1 MREEGFV
8 REKKGERT
16 HFFVSRR
23 VEDKIPFSR
32 ENFRVSKGL
41 LVKLRVSRSLE
52 TLSIEE
58 KSLSLAILTEVGVK
72 IIRVRITSLAR
83 ISFLTFR
90 GGVTEKNKNF
100 KKKSP
105 QIILRIVIN
114 KIGQIHIN
122 SFWEKVRIL
131 FLELALRVI
140 KKNRKQ

>member
-90 GGVTEKNKNF
+90 GVTEKNKNL

>member
-8 REKKGERT
+8 REKKGGRA

-23 VEDKIPFSR
+23 VEDKIPFLR

-52 TLSIEE
+52 TLSLEE
-58 KSLSLAILTEVGVK
+58 KSLSLAILTEGGGGGGVK

-100 KKKSP
+100 
-105 QIILRIVIN
+105 
-114 KIGQIHIN
+114 
-122 SFWEKVRIL
+122 F
-131 FLELALRVI
+131 
-140 KKNRKQ
+140 

>member
-90 GGVTEKNKNF
+90 GGGLQKRIK
-100 KKKSP
+100 
-105 QIILRIVIN
+105 IL
-114 KIGQIHIN
+114 
-122 SFWEKVRIL
+122 
-131 FLELALRVI
+131 
-140 KKNRKQ
+140 KKNPLRLY

>member
-90 GGVTEKNKNF
+90 GVTEKNKNF